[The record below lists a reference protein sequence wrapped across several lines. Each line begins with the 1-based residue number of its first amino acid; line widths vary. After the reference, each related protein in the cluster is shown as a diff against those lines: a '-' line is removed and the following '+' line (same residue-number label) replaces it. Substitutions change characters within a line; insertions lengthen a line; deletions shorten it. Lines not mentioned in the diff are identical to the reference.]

1 MPTTLIRYTVLL
13 SSPSDTVAECRA
25 VEEVIQEI
33 NRTHSSET
41 GIDFYPKDWR
51 RDSRADSG
59 DEPQKLLNRQIV
71 EDSDIILAIF
81 KERFGTPT
89 SQYGSGTEEEI
100 MIGLEMGK
108 IVLVYFWEP
117 PTSFVPKDVQQFE
130 AIRIF
135 KKALQSKVMYQYF
148 SDERKLRSQI
158 THDITKLLFELEDGP
173 VSLKPLLAI
182 EGIDANDTLMRGS
195 AVLELPLV
203 SQRTNPATYDS
214 NVRTLFN
221 EVASMKLD
229 LPLSKQE
236 KSLEANN
243 LEKSVLSPAV
253 VEQISG
259 LSSKWATYATAF
271 PKQQSIVISE
281 LSKALVKDTATELN
295 LTVSESMF
303 DLGDLRESEQYLPL
317 PYGAQEKRVSGTD
330 KEKAKYERLKAFIE
344 ICQLR
349 KDYRDFVK
357 ANRHIGGIA
366 LAITNAGGTPAHH
379 VNVELEL
386 PSEVTIRPE
395 DIPMPSSNFV
405 AYGLDN
411 QDNCENLIGH
421 LYELPETSCYK
432 AFDDALVRAESG
444 TKAPPMLN
452 NHLIN
457 PLCGSRCL
465 DSSDYKELIEY
476 AFGDYRFILDEQA
489 QSILIRLS
497 FDRLQQGASFAF
509 PTRLLVCGGD
519 FVSIRYKITADELEK
534 AVCGEIEVQRASN
547 EKVTP

>member
-13 SSPSDTVAECRA
+13 SSPSDTVAECQA
-25 VEEVIQEI
+25 AEEVIQEI
-33 NRTHSSET
+33 NRTHSTET

-100 MIGLEMGK
+100 MIGLETGK
-108 IVLVYFWEP
+108 TVLVYFWEP
-117 PTSFVPKDVQQFE
+117 PTGFVPKDIQQFE
-130 AIRIF
+130 AIRTF
-135 KKALQSKVMYQYF
+135 KQALQSTVMYQCF

-158 THDITKLLFELEDGP
+158 THDFTKLLFELENGLVP
-173 VSLKPLLAI
+173 LKPLLDI
-182 EGIDANDTLMRGS
+182 GGIDENDALMQGS
-195 AVLELPLV
+195 AVLEFPLV
-203 SQRTNPATYDS
+203 SQRINPVAYDS
-214 NVRTLFN
+214 NARTLFN

-229 LPLSKQE
+229 LPLPKQKE
-236 KSLEANN
+236 SLGENSFG
-243 LEKSVLSPAV
+243 KSVLSPAV
-253 VEQISG
+253 VGQISG
-259 LSSKWATYATAF
+259 ISSKLATYASAF
-271 PKQQSIVISE
+271 PMQQPVDISE
-281 LSKALVKDTATELN
+281 LSRTLVKDTAIELN
-295 LTVSESMF
+295 LTVPESMF
-303 DLGDLRESEQYLPL
+303 DLGDLRESEQYLPSL
-317 PYGAQEKRVSGTD
+317 YGAQEKPLSGTD
-330 KEKAKYERLKAFIE
+330 KEKAKYERLKALVK

-357 ANRHIGGIA
+357 ANQHIGGIA
-366 LAITNAGGTPAHH
+366 LVITNAGGTPAHH

-386 PSEVTIRPE
+386 PSEAAIKPE
-395 DIPMPSSNFV
+395 DIPVPSSDFV
-405 AYGLDN
+405 AYGLDD
-411 QDNCENLIGH
+411 QDNCEKLIGY

-444 TKAPPMLN
+444 IRARPILN

-457 PLCGSRCL
+457 PLYGRRYL

-476 AFGDYRFILDEQA
+476 TFGDYRFILNEQA

-497 FDRLQQGASFAF
+497 FDRLQQGTSFAF

-519 FVSIRYKITADELEK
+519 IASIRYKITADELEK
-534 AVCGEIEVQRASN
+534 AVCGELEVQRVSN
-547 EKVTP
+547 E